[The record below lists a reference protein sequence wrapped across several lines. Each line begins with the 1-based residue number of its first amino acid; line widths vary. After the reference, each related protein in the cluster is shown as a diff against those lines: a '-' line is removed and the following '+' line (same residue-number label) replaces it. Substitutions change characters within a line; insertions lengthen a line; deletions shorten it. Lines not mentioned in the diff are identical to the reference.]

1 MVNLLGRHKSVKC
14 LVNLR
19 FQKAWNK
26 NWQLKGKIDKFII
39 IIGILT
45 LSSNLGKL
53 GKIRVY
59 RIWSTL

>member
-26 NWQLKGKIDKFII
+26 NWQPKGKIDKFII
-39 IIGILT
+39 IIGYFNT
-45 LSSNLGKL
+45 
-53 GKIRVY
+53 VF
-59 RIWSTL
+59 